1 MRQDSPSNQ
10 PFGAQII
17 QTGISERTLFF
28 LVLFVL
34 GVALVVAILAYGRST
49 QAVATAT
56 AEVTALRETIRTNN
70 AKIEILQYDQQALK
84 AQLVAKGLYQATEH

>member
-17 QTGISERTLFF
+17 QTGISEKTL
-28 LVLFVL
+28 LVVVLFIL
-34 GVALVVAILAYGRST
+34 GVALVVSILAYGKSIDALR
-49 QAVATAT
+49 TAT
-56 AEVTALRETIRTNN
+56 AEVQALRETVRTNN

-84 AQLVAKGLYQATEH
+84 AQLVAKGIYQATEH